1 MEKYVDACWF
11 RNHFQFKICWENFSE
26 EHNTWEDTNDID
38 SDDGPH
44 LLEVGDNN
52 LDLEEEF
59 YHLHPD
65 APCQTDALSQHK

>member
-1 MEKYVDACWF
+1 MEKYVDTCWF
-11 RNHFQFKICWENFSE
+11 RNHFQFKIHWENFSE

-44 LLEVGDNN
+44 LLEVGDDN

-65 APCQTDALSQHK
+65 APC